1 MDMTRASKKLSY
13 LLRHDKD
20 FIDEHGWAPVTA
32 VIHTLKEEWP
42 EFDEECLS
50 EIVRTDAMG
59 RYFYDEAGVRIR
71 ANQGHSVPVD
81 VELKEA
87 EPPEI
92 LYHGTADRF
101 LNAIMEEGLTGRS
114 RIYVHLSSTMET
126 AVNVGKR
133 HGKPVVLKIYAGRM
147 RDAGHKFYLS
157 QNQVWLT
164 PKVPVEY
171 IEPLNPEQGA
181 ESAEGGV

>member
-1 MDMTRASKKLSY
+1 
-13 LLRHDKD
+13 
-20 FIDEHGWAPVTA
+20 
-32 VIHTLKEEWP
+32 
-42 EFDEECLS
+42 
-50 EIVRTDAMG
+50 
-59 RYFYDEAGVRIR
+59 
-71 ANQGHSVPVD
+71 
-81 VELKEA
+81 
-87 EPPEI
+87 
-92 LYHGTADRF
+92 
-101 LNAIMEEGLTGRS
+101 MEEGTYRPEPHIRS
-114 RIYVHLSSTMET
+114 FKLYNGNGG
-126 AVNVGKR
+126 NVGKR